1 MINNSDRYVL
11 KAVVN
16 KHHISQL
23 QQHVM
28 KNCVNYFNT
37 LNIFLVQQ
45 EYIKCKRICIIL
57 KVVKAILKIKQ
68 HLIISD
74 FSAAA
79 CMFYKCNAIRAPN
92 FVKLLPE
99 APVMQPDCPP
109 IRKCEISVSI
119 YAGKHGPHAS
129 ADSCAFLSQ
138 LPCTLTFTSM
148 KTLRG
153 PQISAPQQA

>member
-11 KAVVN
+11 NAVVN

-23 QQHVM
+23 QQYVM

-37 LNIFLVQQ
+37 LNIFLVQH

-79 CMFYKCNAIRAPN
+79 CFIN
-92 FVKLLPE
+92 
-99 APVMQPDCPP
+99 VMP
-109 IRKCEISVSI
+109 
-119 YAGKHGPHAS
+119 
-129 ADSCAFLSQ
+129 
-138 LPCTLTFTSM
+138 
-148 KTLRG
+148 
-153 PQISAPQQA
+153 